1 MQLGNPALIFIYN
14 LVLLLFGCAI
24 GIHWN
29 SKPGTAVLVAICG
42 ALLMVI
48 HDLLE
53 GFILFGIAAKWAFA
67 VKRSGADSVRSKP
80 ADVSACERNIQSQLR
95 KTSSP

>member
-1 MQLGNPALIFIYN
+1 MHFRMRLGNPVLIFIHS

-29 SKPGTAVLVAICG
+29 SKPGTAVWIAVCG

-53 GFILFGIAAKWAFA
+53 GIIWFGIAAKWTLA
-67 VKRSGADSVRSKP
+67 VRRSSGRQRS
-80 ADVSACERNIQSQLR
+80 S
-95 KTSSP
+95 